1 LSLFPEIHFPMNTKY
16 NASKQSPQE
25 KLIRKKKNNTKEA
38 AKQGVTKKVLKNV
51 SYVFLVV
58 SILETYKIKLS
69 VEFQYDNSNN
79 VIRDISS
86 LL

>member
-1 LSLFPEIHFPMNTKY
+1 MNTKY
-16 NASKQSPQE
+16 NAYKKSSQK

-38 AKQGVTKKVLKNV
+38 AKQGVTKKDLKNV